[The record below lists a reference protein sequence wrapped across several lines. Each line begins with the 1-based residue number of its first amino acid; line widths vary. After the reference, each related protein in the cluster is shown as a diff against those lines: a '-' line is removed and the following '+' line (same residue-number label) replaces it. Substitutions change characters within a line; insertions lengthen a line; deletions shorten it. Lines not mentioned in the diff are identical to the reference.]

1 MYKEVTE
8 LTSPKTARRPL
19 IRLASARV
27 TSFALTSNS
36 ALICSLTIDSILLKE
51 SASTGLPTHCSIVN
65 KSSQVNIILTAL
77 MDKPYREKNQISI
90 FQEQQ

>member
-1 MYKEVTE
+1 M
-8 LTSPKTARRPL
+8 
-19 IRLASARV
+19 
-27 TSFALTSNS
+27 
-36 ALICSLTIDSILLKE
+36 DSILLKE